1 MSGTEPITRRTSA
14 ATSVRSIPTPLRHP
28 TPDLQSLQGAYLR
41 NIEKLERSA
50 EEMSQ
55 AGSDIGEEIRRLSR
69 QSSIQ
74 SSKNGDINVVRPSV
88 LERMSSNRSSRSGS
102 YSRNI
107 VDLNGH
113 ARWGGYSPNGFVT
126 SPVGSV
132 SGSWSHASV
141 SRVASNSRSSRLAQ
155 VSEPM
160 MEGKPLDSPLR
171 ASFPVH
177 EDEESEQN
185 DNDHTL
191 HARDVSQSSF
201 SRHYDEIAGQIEG
214 ALQHVPPSPP
224 KDRSEVYREQALQQL
239 EVGGSGAST
248 PPERPRSS
256 DTYREAQEAF
266 HDFDGVH
273 FSPDT
278 EEFVEVDENG
288 NEIRRVSA
296 RSVSGA
302 LSFDAASMLRTPRA
316 QPKPQGA
323 PPPPEDMVYYP
334 APVPRILNLPKR
346 LSQLPAAAVQS
357 KRRTQMLSQLPP
369 EARAAGPWLNDD
381 DLDETAAHRRESS
394 ALHSRRTGSSG
405 SGPRAFLNERMS
417 VANMPAQLRA
427 DMYFEHPSIQQNVQ
441 IQGESAVA
449 TLDSILAA
457 SATAP
462 VRAFTDHPYAG
473 DVRKSVY
480 SLEKTAR
487 RSTATIATQSTP
499 DKKNKR
505 RSTSISGI
513 LKRASTDEITTTLKK
528 RNSRASILGD
538 FNEGGNKLRK
548 RSSRLSLGDELDQ
561 DLRSEGRI
569 PADEIDEPEFRSGLI
584 AGAQNATIHDGAN
597 RVSFAPTVMSSGYRL
612 DDAEQIE
619 QDLKDE
625 LEEEDV
631 EEEEPVFV
639 QPSTL
644 LAELQVR
651 KAQQKSRNK
660 TAATAFP
667 RGMHSTLLELDAV
680 EEINKRK
687 RKNQR
692 IALAWEDPHQR
703 ALEEDL
709 DRGDEDVPLAMLYP
723 AKNGATTRRV
733 GDGKDFDRPLGLMEK
748 RDMEDNE
755 PLSSRMNRLR
765 GGRPRPNN
773 LPEAEQEAVEA
784 QGEVED
790 EEEGETLAQRMRRM
804 KTKDALDGA
813 IVDVAP
819 KPGSRPVSTFSADV
833 MAQLGGPE
841 GTGDDKGDVTP
852 APQNAA
858 GASSTPDPE
867 ETLGQR
873 RARLQRERE
882 AAGQQRNVSDPATAA
897 ARPPMMRSAT
907 SLANLLAS
915 NPAGMR
921 MAAKNHE
928 PASGSLLA
936 NNATMEARQKT
947 QLKNTNLRSSSYI
960 LEKPLVDSR
969 AQNNAQLNGNGL
981 LAQQHNSRAPTGGF
995 AAGTYNNGM
1004 GGVQLQQTPS
1014 APVFATPTAGY
1025 AMNYASQPYGG
1036 MMGYP
1041 QMQMQQPTMQMQYG
1055 NPMAAYGGQQGMGMA
1070 GFMGNAFVPQMN
1082 GGGTY
1087 ASYAQN
1093 MGGMPY
1099 GAMGMGAMGMEAELN
1114 PNQRAAI
1121 DRWRMGIG
1129 S

>member
-1 MSGTEPITRRTSA
+1 MSGVTTEPITRHAST

-28 TPDLQSLQGAYLR
+28 TPDLHSLQGAYLR

-50 EEMSQ
+50 EEMSS

-74 SSKNGDINVVRPSV
+74 SSKNGEINVVKPRV

-102 YSRNI
+102 YGRNI
-107 VDLNGH
+107 VDVNGA
-113 ARWGGYSPNGFVT
+113 ARWGGYSPGGFVT

-132 SGSWSHASV
+132 SGSWSHASL
-141 SRVASNSRSSRLAQ
+141 SRVTSNSKSSRLAQ

-160 MEGKPLDSPLR
+160 QEGKPLDSPLR
-171 ASFPVH
+171 ASFHVN
-177 EDEESEQN
+177 DEHQELEQE
-185 DNDHTL
+185 DNDDTL
-191 HARDVSQSSF
+191 HARETSQSSF
-201 SRHYDEIAGQIEG
+201 SRRYDEIAGQIQHT
-214 ALQHVPPSPP
+214 LQHIQPSPP
-224 KDRSEVYREQALQQL
+224 KDRAEIYREHALQQL

-248 PPERPRSS
+248 PPDRPRST
-256 DTYREAQEAF
+256 DTFREAQEAF

-273 FSPDT
+273 FSPNT
-278 EEFVEVDENG
+278 EEFVEVDQDG

-296 RSVSGA
+296 QSVSGA
-302 LSFDAASMLRTPRA
+302 LSFDAASMLRTPRM
-316 QPKPQGA
+316 QPRAQGA
-323 PPPPEDMVYYP
+323 PPPSEHMVYYP
-334 APVPRILNLPKR
+334 APVPRVLNLPKR
-346 LSQLPAAAVQS
+346 LSQLPAATVQS

-369 EARAAGPWLNDD
+369 EARAAGPWLDQDN
-381 DLDETAAHRRESS
+381 LDEAAKDRRKSS
-394 ALHSRRTGSSG
+394 AHHSRGTGSSG
-405 SGPRAFLNERMS
+405 SAMTGFLNERMS
-417 VANMPAQLRA
+417 VSNMPVQLRA
-427 DMYFEHPSIQQNVQ
+427 DMYFEHPSIQQDVQ
-441 IQGESAVA
+441 IQRESAVA

-462 VRAFTDHPYAG
+462 VRAFTDHPFAG

-480 SLEKTAR
+480 ALEKTSLEKTQR
-487 RSTATIATQSTP
+487 RSTATIGTQSTP
-499 DKKNKR
+499 ERKNKR
-505 RSTSISGI
+505 RSGSISGI
-513 LKRASTDEITTTLKK
+513 LKRASTDGLTTTLNK
-528 RNSRASILGD
+528 RSSRVSILDVNDGD
-538 FNEGGNKLRK
+538 TTLRK
-548 RSSRLSLGDELDQ
+548 RSSRLSLGDDLDR
-561 DLRSEGRI
+561 DHRSEGRT
-569 PADEIDEPEFRSGLI
+569 PADEIEEPEFRGGLI
-584 AGAQNATIHDGAN
+584 AGAQNATIHDGTN

-612 DDAEQIE
+612 DVADQIE
-619 QDLKDE
+619 QDFKEADE
-625 LEEEDV
+625 QDDIEE

-651 KAQQKSRNK
+651 KAQQKKRGK

-667 RGMHSTLLELDAV
+667 QGMHSTLLELDAV

-687 RKNQR
+687 RRNQR

-709 DRGDEDVPLAMLYP
+709 DKGDEDVPLAMLYP
-723 AKNGATTRRV
+723 VKNGAMMRRV
-733 GDGKDFDRPLGLMEK
+733 GDGKDFERPLGLMDK
-748 RDMEDNE
+748 RELEDNE
-755 PLSSRMNRLR
+755 PLSNRRTRLR
-765 GGRPRPNN
+765 GGRPPTPNN
-773 LPEAEQEAVEA
+773 DRPELGQTEELQAEAE
-784 QGEVED
+784 D
-790 EEEGETLAQRMRRM
+790 EREGETLAQRMRRM

-819 KPGSRPVSTFSADV
+819 KPGSRPVSTFTADV
-833 MAQLGGPE
+833 MGQFGE
-841 GTGDDKGDVTP
+841 HDGTEDKAKLSPG
-852 APQNAA
+852 PQNAA
-858 GASSTPDPE
+858 GASATPDPE

-882 AAGQQRNVSDPATAA
+882 AAGQQRNASDPAAA
-897 ARPPMMRSAT
+897 ATRPPMVRSAT
-907 SLANLLAS
+907 SLANLLAA
-915 NPAGMR
+915 NPTGMR
-921 MAAKNHE
+921 MSAKNQE
-928 PASGSLLA
+928 PAAGSLLA

-947 QLKNTNLRSSSYI
+947 QLNNTNQRSSSYY

-969 AQNNAQLNGNGL
+969 AQNSAQLNGNGL
-981 LAQQHNSRAPTGGF
+981 LAQQYNSRALTGGF

-1004 GGVQLQQTPS
+1004 GGVTLQQTPS

-1025 AMNYASQPYGG
+1025 AMGYGAQPYGG

-1041 QMQMQQPTMQMQYG
+1041 QMQMQQPMMQYG
-1055 NPMAAYGGQQGMGMA
+1055 NPMAAYGGQGMT
-1070 GFMGNAFVPQMN
+1070 GFMGNAFVPQTM

-1093 MGGMPY
+1093 MSNMGY
-1099 GAMGMGAMGMEAELN
+1099 GAMGMTEADLN